1 MRRRRGLNFARKR
14 RNMSA
19 YVVKEVCSWL
29 LHIMVAVLMALILVF
44 CVGMRTSV
52 IGVSMEKA
60 LYSGQQVLV
69 NRLSYLFFG
78 PAEGD
83 IIVFTPNGNRN
94 THFYIKRV
102 VAVPGDSV
110 CIKDGKL
117 YVNNTIV
124 DYGYDKIFTRQLQAQ
139 GVAGDVFFGIST
151 SGNSKN
157 IVDALPICKEKG
169 ITTIAL
175 TGMKS
180 CKMDDFDIVI
190 KVPSA
195 ETPRIQECQTLI
207 GHIICCIVEE
217 NIFGEEYNK

>member
-19 YVVKEVCSWL
+19 YVVKEIFSWL
-29 LHIMVAVLMALILVF
+29 LHIVIAILLALILVF

-52 IGVSMEKA
+52 IGVSMEKT

-124 DYGYDKIFTRQLQAQ
+124 DYGYDKIMD
-139 GVAGDVFFGIST
+139 AGIAEDVFTLEDDEYFVMGDNCNNSEDSR
-151 SGNSKN
+151 SGNIGPVSREM
-157 IVDALPICKEKG
+157 IEGRAWFALG
-169 ITTIAL
+169 NDVSFS
-175 TGMKS
+175 G
-180 CKMDDFDIVI
+180 FI
-190 KVPSA
+190 K
-195 ETPRIQECQTLI
+195 
-207 GHIICCIVEE
+207 
-217 NIFGEEYNK
+217 

>member
-19 YVVKEVCSWL
+19 YVVKEIFSWL
-29 LHIMVAVLMALILVF
+29 LHIMVAILMALILVF
-44 CVGMRTSV
+44 CIGMRTSV
-52 IGVSMEKA
+52 IGVSMEKT

-78 PAEGD
+78 PDEGD

-124 DYGYDKIFTRQLQAQ
+124 DYGYDKIMDAGIAEDAFTLEDDEYF
-139 GVAGDVFFGIST
+139 VMGDNCNNSEDSR
-151 SGNSKN
+151 SGNIGPVSREM
-157 IVDALPICKEKG
+157 IEGRAWFALG
-169 ITTIAL
+169 NDMSFS
-175 TGMKS
+175 G
-180 CKMDDFDIVI
+180 FI
-190 KVPSA
+190 K
-195 ETPRIQECQTLI
+195 
-207 GHIICCIVEE
+207 
-217 NIFGEEYNK
+217 